1 MYIKINTNKYY
12 EVYQLLNIFHF
23 YILNIHPLCLL
34 IGSGDFIHRNRTIC
48 FYTISLFM
56 IHISC
61 S

>member
-34 IGSGDFIHRNRTIC
+34 IGPGDFIHRK
-48 FYTISLFM
+48 
-56 IHISC
+56 
-61 S
+61 